1 MNFTE
6 ISPTLIL
13 AAVGQLAATVWFF
26 IKLYF
31 KVESMVKKVQEIES
45 ENKEL
50 KKQLADMKDILL
62 IVKHTTDLLYLGKIK
77 TGRNQEAA

>member
-1 MNFTE
+1 MTLNSV
-6 ISPTLIL
+6 SPTI
-13 AAVGQLAATVWFF
+13 AIAFVTYTASTVWFF

-31 KVESMVKKVQEIES
+31 KVESMSKKVSELET

-50 KKQLADMKDILL
+50 KKQLTDLKDILL

-77 TGRNQEAA
+77 TGRNQETA

>member
-1 MNFTE
+1 MNLE
-6 ISPTLIL
+6 NIPYQIIL
-13 AAVGQLAATVWFF
+13 FFVTQTAAVVWFF

-31 KVESMVKKVQEIES
+31 KVEAMSKKVSELDS

-50 KKQLADMKDILL
+50 KKQLKDISDTLL

-77 TGRNQEAA
+77 TNRQEAA